1 MLRDKLDRLSG
12 HIVPTDISIFRPVTN
27 KMALRAQ
34 EALGGEIISR
44 SEGAYLRLTNDFSE
58 NYSHGLYTINES
70 SHMALP
76 VIRHFDNIDT
86 DLAIEPSRLLFFDM
100 ETTGLSGG
108 SGTVPFLI
116 GCGSIID
123 GDLQVRQY
131 FLPDYSDEAAMLDA
145 VRGEFNKDTIIVS
158 YNGRA
163 FDLPIFLTRLILFRI
178 ERNLEYAHHI
188 DLLHPTR
195 RLFRRRLKDC
205 SLGNVEKEILQF
217 RRYDDIPGY
226 LVPSVYFNWLATES
240 TSDLTR
246 VIRHNLHDIV
256 SLFFLMYH
264 ISAVLEKPDE
274 KISDMDDLLS
284 IVKILEKRGENDSL
298 FRLLDNFRENLWQS
312 ERHDIL
318 MFHSLACKRTG
329 VFERAVEIWEKLSL
343 VDSPE
348 GYSAH
353 IELAKYYEHRRK
365 DYSSAINYAEKAD
378 RLKARKDCLWDDLP
392 RRIGRLQSKLSRQF

>member
-12 HIVPTDISIFRPVTN
+12 HIIRPETTAPRPAKN

-44 SEGAYLRLTNDFSE
+44 SEGAYLRLTSDFPE

-70 SHMALP
+70 SNMALP
-76 VIRHFDNIDT
+76 TIRHFDNIHT
-86 DLAIEPSRLLFFDM
+86 ELAIEPSRLLFFDM

-123 GDLQVRQY
+123 GNFQVRQY
-131 FLPDYSDEAAMLDA
+131 FLPDYSDEAAMLEA
-145 VRGEFNKDTIIVS
+145 VRGEINKDTIIVS

-163 FDLPIFLTRLILFRI
+163 FDLPILLTRLILFRI
-178 ERNLEYAHHI
+178 ERNLEYAYHI
-188 DLLHPTR
+188 DLLHSTR

-205 SLGNVEKEILQF
+205 SLGNVEKEILEF
-217 RRYDDIPGY
+217 HRYDDIPGY

-240 TSDLTR
+240 TSDLSR

-264 ISAVLEKPDE
+264 ISAVLDKPNE

-284 IVKILEKRGENDSL
+284 MAKILEKRRDNDSL
-298 FRLLDNFRENLWQS
+298 FRLLDNFGENLWRV

-318 MFHSLACKRTG
+318 LLHSLACKRTG
-329 VFERAVEIWEKLSL
+329 IFERAIEIWEKLSS
-343 VDSPE
+343 VDCQE
-348 GYSAH
+348 GYLAH

-378 RLKARKDCLWDDLP
+378 CLKARKDCLWDDLP
-392 RRIGRLQSKLSRQF
+392 RRINRLQSKLSR